1 MTFEQQYQQLNQQ
14 QKRVVDGLDQNILL
28 LAAAGTGKTNTLA
41 LRIANILR
49 QGLAEGN
56 QILCLTFTNRAC
68 KEMKERISSMESAK
82 DITVR
87 TFHSFCFEVVRG
99 YAKQS
104 DISTDLMISDED
116 DCLDLLKELDLSAM
130 GCDNLQP
137 VQQFINHIKEQKMIF
152 PTLNFQQIIQYCYQ
166 HDRMKLEQVCSIRG
180 NLNQVQ
186 YRFLLKYGAGLV
198 KRYNRLLEE
207 RHSVDFNDILAKGM
221 EALSDETYCDRIKQ
235 QYHFIHIDEVQDTS
249 LIEYQIV
256 EKIFGN
262 AKVMLCGDYFQTIY
276 QWRGSKP
283 RDIFGRFT
291 KEYHPTRIVF
301 DQNYRSTQLLL
312 NASYDFL
319 KTSFPQQVQ
328 DIYGEQMQA
337 KAADPGNPI
346 LLHCADHPA
355 DEAAWIHQQ
364 IQQLGDVDL
373 SRIAVLC
380 RNNIHAYRL
389 SEVLLKINLEGE
401 KWIDFLLADQY
412 KFFRTKEIK
421 DILAFLR
428 LAVNRYDDTSLARI
442 MLGYVRG
449 VGIKTLQKLESK
461 DYRTLGIRLN
471 DWLRPGIQ
479 TGNPYDPL
487 QKALLN
493 ENVVVFDV
501 ESTGTDTS
509 SDEIIQIAAV
519 RIDAEGR
526 VLEQFEQLLIPSK
539 PVGSSEAVHHFSD
552 SYLQKHGRDAKQV
565 LQEFNQFLYG
575 RVVVGHNVSYDLT
588 ILSSQLARLGLP
600 QAGYIDD
607 FDTLDLARRFY
618 PELPNHKL
626 ETLSQ
631 LLDTQ
636 VKSSHDAM
644 DDILATKDILI
655 HLVTKKLPEFA
666 LQRQSIY
673 LAYQPKFAK
682 LAQMLQQL
690 QKHAKTTP
698 LQELV
703 EQVIQSAH
711 IEQLNNTQQQQ
722 NHIQEIRY
730 LVRELS
736 QPEKS
741 CWDNIHALLEVSSLS
756 ATSLDRMLALKPR
769 VPIITVHQAKGAEFD
784 YVFLAGLQDD
794 MFPSYFSQKEGNLA
808 EERRTF
814 YVAMTRAKKQLYFS
828 CSLSID
834 GRPKKISRFIGEIP
848 KKYLHVI

>member
-1 MTFEQQYQQLNQQ
+1 
-14 QKRVVDGLDQNILL
+14 
-28 LAAAGTGKTNTLA
+28 
-41 LRIANILR
+41 
-49 QGLAEGN
+49 
-56 QILCLTFTNRAC
+56 
-68 KEMKERISSMESAK
+68 
-82 DITVR
+82 
-87 TFHSFCFEVVRG
+87 
-99 YAKQS
+99 
-104 DISTDLMISDED
+104 
-116 DCLDLLKELDLSAM
+116 
-130 GCDNLQP
+130 
-137 VQQFINHIKEQKMIF
+137 
-152 PTLNFQQIIQYCYQ
+152 
-166 HDRMKLEQVCSIRG
+166 
-180 NLNQVQ
+180 
-186 YRFLLKYGAGLV
+186 
-198 KRYNRLLEE
+198 
-207 RHSVDFNDILAKGM
+207 
-221 EALSDETYCDRIKQ
+221 
-235 QYHFIHIDEVQDTS
+235 
-249 LIEYQIV
+249 
-256 EKIFGN
+256 
-262 AKVMLCGDYFQTIY
+262 
-276 QWRGSKP
+276 
-283 RDIFGRFT
+283 
-291 KEYHPTRIVF
+291 
-301 DQNYRSTQLLL
+301 
-312 NASYDFL
+312 
-319 KTSFPQQVQ
+319 
-328 DIYGEQMQA
+328 MQA
-337 KAADPGNPI
+337 KATDPGNPI

-373 SRIAVLC
+373 SRVAVLC

-389 SEVLLKINLEGE
+389 SEDLLKINLEGG

-565 LQEFNQFLYG
+565 
-575 RVVVGHNVSYDLT
+575 
-588 ILSSQLARLGLP
+588 
-600 QAGYIDD
+600 
-607 FDTLDLARRFY
+607 
-618 PELPNHKL
+618 
-626 ETLSQ
+626 TLSQ

-644 DDILATKDILI
+644 DDILATKDVLI

-666 LQRQSIY
+666 LQRQPIY

-690 QKHAKTTP
+690 QKDAKTTP

-741 CWDNIHALLEVSSLS
+741 CWDNIHALLEISSLS

-828 CSLSID
+828 LNFPLFHICLL
-834 GRPKKISRFIGEIP
+834 K
-848 KKYLHVI
+848 